1 MTTPEGRQ
9 GDLFAAAGPAPLPPP
24 PLPPPLL
31 RRQLL
36 SWQERLLAHQAPLFA
51 RAASGPEAALAAGV
65 SQGVLFAAA
74 ARAGPAGGGG
84 GGEAAAS
91 EQASRLNPLELRAQ
105 SLAFWRWPSAPQQGA
120 AIYLVLDRPADSASP
135 LVLYVGET
143 GCADR
148 RWKGDHD
155 CKHYLAA
162 YSEALGRAEL
172 STSLSIRFWCDVP
185 GDSRGRRR
193 LEQILI
199 RHWLPP
205 FNKETR
211 ERWAT
216 PFTADPS

>member
-74 ARAGPAGGGG
+74 ASAGPAGGGG

>member
-74 ARAGPAGGGG
+74 ASAGPAGGGG

-91 EQASRLNPLELRAQ
+91 ELASRLNPLELRAQ